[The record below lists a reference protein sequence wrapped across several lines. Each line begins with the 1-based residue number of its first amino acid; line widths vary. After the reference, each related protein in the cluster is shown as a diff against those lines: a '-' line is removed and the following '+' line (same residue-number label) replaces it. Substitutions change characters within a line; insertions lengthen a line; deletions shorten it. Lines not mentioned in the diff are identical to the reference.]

1 MASASDPTQTEQHTY
16 SGSTLAAVSD
26 ALVRLHKDTCGRGP
40 TNARTFASG
49 NSVVCLLHGGMT
61 RAELSLLA
69 DGNEAAVIEQRQSL
83 YRVMGPRAAEL
94 VQDLLGRR
102 VTAMTLAADPAN
114 ELETAVFVLDAPLDS

>member
-1 MASASDPTQTEQHTY
+1 MLSASESAQTEPHPY
-16 SGSTLAAVSD
+16 SGTILAAVSD
-26 ALVRLHKDTCGRGP
+26 GLVRLHKDTCGRGP

-49 NSVVCLLHGGMT
+49 NAVVCLLHGGMT
-61 RAELSLLA
+61 RAERTLL
-69 DGNEAAVIEQRQSL
+69 DDDNEAAVIEQRQSL

-94 VQDLLGRR
+94 VEELLGRR